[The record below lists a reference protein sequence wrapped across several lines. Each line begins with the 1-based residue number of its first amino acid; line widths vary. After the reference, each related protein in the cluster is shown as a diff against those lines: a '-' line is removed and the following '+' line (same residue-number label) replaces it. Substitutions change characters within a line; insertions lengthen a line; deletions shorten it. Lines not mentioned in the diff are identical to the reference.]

1 MPFCP
6 RCGTQANDWDP
17 FCQQCSSP
25 LPNRPSSPPYG
36 SQPPAP
42 QPQPPSPPSYNAPE
56 YGGYQQPVYGGGYGA
71 AAPTGSYAGVG
82 KRFAAVFIDGLLVS
96 AAGLPGII
104 IFFIGAAMAGSRST
118 EEIGAIFGFL
128 GWLLAIAGYL
138 GLFIYNI
145 YLLGRDGATLGK
157 RWMKIKVI
165 DNTGQPLGFGKA
177 FLRELV
183 KSVVG
188 NVCFILLFWP
198 LWDQEQQ
205 GLYDKLFDTHVYD
218 A

>member
-6 RCGTQANDWDP
+6 RCGTQANEWEQ

-25 LPNRPSSPPYG
+25 LPNRQASPPYG

-42 QPQPPSPPSYNAPE
+42 QPQPPAPSYSAPE

-71 AAPTGSYAGVG
+71 APTGSYAGIG
-82 KRFAAVFIDGLLVS
+82 KRFAAVLIDGLLVS
-96 AAGLPGII
+96 AAGLPGFIMI
-104 IFFIGAAMAGSRST
+104 FIGAAMAGSRGT
-118 EEIGAIFGFL
+118 EEIGAIFAIL

-138 GLFIYNI
+138 GLFFYNI

-188 NVCFILLFWP
+188 NVCFILLLWP

-205 GLYDKLFDTHVYD
+205 GLYDKLFSTHVYD